1 MRKCDAAFV
10 HRLSLTRF
18 LTEAEQTFLSQ
29 YICRAAGILSDWTP
43 KFFFKGLIF
52 SLFLFPL
59 VINLFLF
66 C

>member
-43 KFFFKGLIF
+43 QVFLQRIDILAL
-52 SLFLFPL
+52 SLSPEL
-59 VINLFLF
+59 N
-66 C
+66 